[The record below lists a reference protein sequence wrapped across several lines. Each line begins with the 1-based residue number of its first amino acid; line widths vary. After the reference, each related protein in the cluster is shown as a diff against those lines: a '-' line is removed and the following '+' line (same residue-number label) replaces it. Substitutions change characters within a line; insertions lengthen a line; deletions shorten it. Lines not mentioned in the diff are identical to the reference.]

1 MCDMTKDKKIL
12 CFVSAA
18 LLALLLLILFLFA
31 DGGRIYAAILLPAA
45 ALAICFLFKKR
56 AIHSIYKRQVL
67 LIMAVTGVLCVVLY
81 YLSGMSFGFGRS
93 LAVGWSTLFE
103 YILPIISII
112 VSTEIIR
119 GVLLA
124 GESRVVSALAF
135 LLCVVAEILALGD
148 VGRILSFNLFM
159 NLLGITVFP
168 AVTGNVLYHYLSKRY
183 GVYPNIA
190 YRLIT
195 SLYLYVFYYV
205 PNMPSALLA
214 LVKLLI
220 PFIIYFF
227 IDALFEKKRRYAVK
241 KRSKLSYIPAIAG
254 ALLMVCVAMIISCQF
269 RFGLLV
275 IASESMAD
283 EIDKG
288 DAVVYE
294 RYEEQMLEVGD
305 VIVFEHDGV
314 KVVHRIIDIKRI
326 DSQNR
331 YYTKGDANEDPDPY
345 YVTDG
350 DIIGVFE
357 FKIAFIGYPS
367 IWLRETV
374 KF

>member
-1 MCDMTKDKKIL
+1 MTKDKKIL

-168 AVTGNVLYHYLSKRY
+168 AVTGNVLYHYASKRY

-288 DAVVYE
+288 DAVIYE
-294 RYEEQMLEVGD
+294 RYEEQILEVGD